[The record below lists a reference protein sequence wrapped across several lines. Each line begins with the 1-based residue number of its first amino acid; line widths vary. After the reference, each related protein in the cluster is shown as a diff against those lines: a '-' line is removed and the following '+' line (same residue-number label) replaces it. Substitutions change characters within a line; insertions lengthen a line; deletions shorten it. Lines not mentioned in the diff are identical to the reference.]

1 MGSRSFVHSIVFEA
15 LHEDFGMISS
25 LLMLVDRQV
34 AFTMFSLCY
43 AQHLGYLFCIM
54 FSSPS
59 ILKHY
64 INFNICIITMLEKLH
79 GVGFFDGSIGHLVH
93 CQAILP
99 TFSNRFNFISI
110 IRIVAFTFLGCW
122 ALIAPTLV
130 IHL

>member
-1 MGSRSFVHSIVFEA
+1 
-15 LHEDFGMISS
+15 MISS
-25 LLMLVDRQV
+25 LPMLVDRQV
-34 AFTMFSLCY
+34 AFAMFSLCY
-43 AQHLGYLFCIM
+43 AQHFGYLLCIM
-54 FSSPS
+54 FPSPS
-59 ILKHY
+59 ILQHY
-64 INFNICIITMLEKLH
+64 IEFNICIITMLEKLH

-110 IRIVAFTFLGCW
+110 IWIVAFTFLGCW